1 MNYLKVILAW
11 LALAGAPGAPTSS
24 PPSAPENIF
33 ASPLWDDG
41 KAEFSVYSGVTNRY
55 GQERATDAHLV
66 VVKEDLLRQSLVKSD
81 AGPLPG
87 RTVTAIKLNF
97 IADFPTGTYTYHQMA
112 TVMFERATFDV
123 LKETMSHTE
132 GCGITF

>member
-1 MNYLKVILAW
+1 MNYLKVILTL

-24 PPSAPENIF
+24 PRSARVPASPSVRASSPPSASAPSPENIF

-97 IADFPTGTYTYHQMA
+97 IAD
-112 TVMFERATFDV
+112 
-123 LKETMSHTE
+123 
-132 GCGITF
+132 